1 MIRGDGP
8 LAYDSPMRIVGVG
21 AGIALALIGAIWALQ
36 GLNSQV
42 VPQSFMTNNRIW
54 IVVGA
59 LTLVAGIAL
68 ARWNWTRR

>member
-1 MIRGDGP
+1 
-8 LAYDSPMRIVGVG
+8 MRIVGVG